1 MELSFILLADLE
13 VAMSSRSRRSLL
25 LLSLLAATLSA
36 ETVLWAAAK
45 APNPAKPDP
54 AAYRKEIES
63 WRKERED
70 SLRKED
76 GWLTLVGLYW
86 LLPGAN
92 RFGSNPGN
100 PIILPPG
107 KAPLYAGNLTLQGG
121 KVTLTPQPGVRLTA
135 GGKPVKPGMVLK
147 ADADGEP
154 TLVQL
159 GSLSFYVIKRG
170 GKYGVRIKDS
180 QSPVRASFKGL
191 DEFPIR
197 PEWRVVARFEPSKG
211 KKIPIANIIGQVE
224 ETPSPGA
231 VVFDWKGKTYR
242 IDAIEGSP
250 EGGLFLVF
258 GDQTNGKET
267 YGAGRFLDTDPPKNG
282 KVVVDFNT
290 AYNPPCAFTAFAT
303 CPLPPKQN
311 KLALRIEAGEKK
323 FAGGPEHVAA
333 HP

>member
-1 MELSFILLADLE
+1 MSPRLRRRLA
-13 VAMSSRSRRSLL
+13 S
-25 LLSLLAATLSA
+25 LSLLTATVSAGAALR
-36 ETVLWAAAK
+36 AADAK
-45 APNPAKPDP
+45 APAKP
-54 AAYRKEIES
+54 AASSYRQEIEKF
-63 WRKERED
+63 RQERVD

-86 LLPGAN
+86 LQPGAN
-92 RFGSNPGN
+92 RFGSNPG
-100 PIILPPG
+100 LPVLLPKG
-107 KAPLYAGNLTLQGG
+107 KAPLFAGSLNVEGG
-121 KVTLTPQPGVRLTA
+121 KVRLVAQPGVALKA
-135 GGKPVKPGMVLK
+135 GGKAVKPGAPGLAVK
-147 ADADGEP
+147 TDADGEP
-154 TLVQL
+154 TVMQL
-159 GSLSFYVIKRG
+159 GSLSFFVIKRG
-170 GKYGVRIKDS
+170 DKLGVRIKDRT
-180 QSPVRASFKGL
+180 SPTLASFKGL
-191 DEFPIR
+191 DNFPVR
-197 PEWRVVARFEPSKG
+197 PEWRVAARFVPYKD

-224 ETPSPGA
+224 PLPSPGA

-311 KLALRIEAGEKK
+311 KLAVRIEAGEKK
-323 FAGGPEHVAA
+323 FAGGPEH
-333 HP
+333 H